1 MPARTKT
8 RTRQRKPAP
17 VSESLQGLGERL
29 RKARSEA
36 GLSQSQLGAPHFTRA
51 YISALELGKVRP
63 AMSSLEFL
71 ASKLGKSPS
80 YFLDDEEQERK
91 RAERDLDVK
100 SAGVLLTRATAAE
113 AVERIRG
120 LLETATSPSEICQ
133 LRLMAG
139 TGENFLFRGPEAMKE
154 LVLAERLS
162 RQLGNTEATRA
173 IAHQTAIAHR
183 LTGEHARAREIL
195 SQLLSEAER
204 ADTPD
209 RIFRVRLLRDMG
221 AVSWDLGEY
230 ERASAYYE
238 SALEWAQD
246 IGDVSGLTAIY
257 NGLGYAR
264 RAMGDFEGAAAYLQ
278 KALGATQV
286 ANDLAMQAILHNAL
300 AVVAAE
306 RGHLQAAYRHVD
318 RAIEIATVN
327 GPEAHVPH
335 YLTTKAECAL
345 KANALGDAR
354 QFATDALTAAERTG
368 NQRAAAAAKVVLGE
382 VAARDGQASEGE
394 QRLEEAVAIYKV
406 LGAKRELGDVLMRLS
421 ELARTRGD
429 LGASQRYAQAAFR
442 ATQAKSGLIG
452 RET

>member
-1 MPARTKT
+1 MPTRTKT
-8 RTRQRKPAP
+8 RTRQRSPAP

-36 GLSQSQLGAPHFTRA
+36 GLSQSQLGKPHFTRA

-71 ASKLGKSPS
+71 AAKLGKSPS
-80 YFLDDEEQERK
+80 YFMEDEEQERK

-100 SAGVLLTRATAAE
+100 SAAALLTRATAGE
-113 AVERIRG
+113 AITRIRA
-120 LLETATSPSEICQ
+120 LLGTASSPSEICQ

-139 TGENFLFRGPEAMKE
+139 TAENFLFHGVEAMKE
-154 LVLAERLS
+154 LVVAERLS
-162 RQLGNTEATRA
+162 RQLQHIDTSRA

-183 LTGEHARAREIL
+183 LVGEHSRAREIL
-195 SQLLSEAER
+195 SQLLSDGVRAEP
-204 ADTPD
+204 PD

-238 SALEWAQD
+238 SALESAQD
-246 IGDVSGLTAIY
+246 VGDVAGLIAIY

-264 RAMGDFEGAAAYLQ
+264 RAMGDFEAAAAYLQ

-300 AVVAAE
+300 AVIAAE
-306 RGHLQAAYRHVD
+306 RGHLQAAYKHVD

-327 GPEAHVPH
+327 GPAEHVPH

-345 KANALGDAR
+345 KGGAIEDAR
-354 QFATDALTAAERTG
+354 QFATSALGAAKESG
-368 NQRAAAAAKVVLGE
+368 NQRAKAAATVVLGE
-382 VAARDGQASEGE
+382 LEAREGRSLDSDV
-394 QRLEEAVAIYKV
+394 RLREAVAIYRT
-406 LGAKRELGDVLMRLS
+406 LGAKREVGDVLMRLS
-421 ELARTRGD
+421 EIAHTRGD
-429 LGASQRYAQAAFR
+429 LSASQRYAQEAFQ
-442 ATQAKSGLIG
+442 ATQAKSGLIE
-452 RET
+452 RER

>member
-1 MPARTKT
+1 MPPRTAA
-8 RTRQRKPAP
+8 RTRQRTPAP

-36 GLSQSQLGAPHFTRA
+36 GLSQAQLGAPHFTRA

-63 AMSSLEFL
+63 AMSSLEFV
-71 ASKLGKSPS
+71 AGKLGKPSS
-80 YFLDDEEQERK
+80 YFMEDAEEER
-91 RAERDLDVK
+91 RRTERDLDVK
-100 SAGVLLTRATAAE
+100 AAAVLLTRATASE
-113 AVERIRG
+113 ALTRIRA
-120 LLETATSPSEICQ
+120 LLETATSPAEMCQ

-139 TGENFLFRGPEAMKE
+139 TAENFMFRGAEALKE
-154 LVLAERLS
+154 LVIAERLS
-162 RQLGNTEATRA
+162 RQIGAVEIARAT
-173 IAHQTAIAHR
+173 AHQTAIALR
-183 LTGEHARAREIL
+183 LMGEHVRARDML
-195 SQLLSEAER
+195 AGLLSEAER
-204 ADTPD
+204 AEPPD

-246 IGDVSGLTAIY
+246 IGDVAGLTAIY

-264 RAMGDFEGAAAYLQ
+264 RALGDFEGAAAYLQ

-318 RAIEIATVN
+318 RAIQIATVN
-327 GPEAHVPH
+327 GPESHVPH

-345 KANALGDAR
+345 KTNSLADAREFAQNALG
-354 QFATDALTAAERTG
+354 AAERTG

-382 VAARDGQASEGE
+382 VSARSNEALEGDR
-394 QRLEEAVAIYKV
+394 RLEEAVAIYRD
-406 LGAKRELGDVLMRLS
+406 LGAKRELADVLMRLS

-429 LGASQRYAQAAFR
+429 LNASQRYAQEAFR
-442 ATQAKSGLIG
+442 ATHAKSGLIG
-452 RET
+452 RE